1 MKNGKVNIVAGLI
14 GLLLAACGGIA
25 LGLTFDKF
33 AVQDGNHVLSIVRF
47 YLREGHSHGMPI
59 SFFNLFI
66 GLLLDRVQLSNR
78 MKNACMIL
86 ALLAFFLPVG
96 LIAKGAAGAPTDFPP
111 IGMIGVLGVLGAT
124 FTMLVGAIRTPRS

>member
-1 MKNGKVNIVAGLI
+1 
-14 GLLLAACGGIA
+14 
-25 LGLTFDKF
+25 
-33 AVQDGNHVLSIVRF
+33 
-47 YLREGHSHGMPI
+47 MPI

-78 MKNACMIL
+78 MKNVCTIL
-86 ALLAFFLPVG
+86 ALLAFLLPVG